1 MQRDAHAFK
10 GRTVTLRGNA
20 AHGDQDIGL
29 RVVCGGAP
37 AGDRIGNDRKAR
49 CPADFPLEVTTDVH
63 DLTGPQIL
71 CLHIKRVQKENPPAA
86 KDAAIAIIQSVDCG
100 VELIVAANGRQQ
112 KFAGLQLMLRDWT
125 NGKLR
130 LAGACLENAL
140 LRGIRQIEKSLTGK
154 SRVEVL
160 ESRNDLG
167 N

>member
-1 MQRDAHAFK
+1 MQRDANAFK
-10 GRTVTLRGNA
+10 SGAVTLRGDA
-20 AHGDQDIGL
+20 AYGDQHIGL
-29 RVVCGGAP
+29 RIVGGGAP
-37 AGDRIGNDRKAR
+37 TGNCIGNDGEAR
-49 CPADFPLEVTTDVH
+49 CLADLSLKVTADVH
-63 DLTGPQIL
+63 DLTSLQIPF
-71 CLHIKRVQKENPPAA
+71 LHINRIQKESPPAA
-86 KDAAIAIIQSVDCG
+86 KDAAIAIVQSVDRG